1 MQPILDCKSF
11 IGLQCKSFIG
21 KNFGVHVAFGTL
33 SHPGLLYFVY
43 HPTLFKSCVD
53 LVIRLLLISLAA
65 LAVLWVTTYH
75 VQFLALSRVF
85 GNGFLG
91 RCAVLAALLAEAI
104 IPVYALSEQFT
115 RAVRNRL
122 FDTVLKQQGISH
134 LSPLTTKEKTNL
146 RASNAEDERWE
157 QKQGRKWGFIW
168 TVCKYLSA
176 TFLQPSA
183 TESSFR
189 QYVRLACTLPVT
201 SLMPIGPIVYAYLNG
216 FGSAATLM
224 DHYLLQKSVTK
235 SADRE
240 AVYQANRTQF
250 RMFGAVVFALNLLPI
265 ANWLFLFTNT
275 VGAAL
280 WAADMEKQGL
290 LVAKDS
296 RECNG
301 EQVISA
307 LNATVK
313 QAQSLGNSPM
323 TRSQRAAHGMS

>member
-1 MQPILDCKSF
+1 MLPSGLYPIR
-11 IGLQCKSFIG
+11 
-21 KNFGVHVAFGTL
+21 
-33 SHPGLLYFVY
+33 GLLYFVY

-53 LVIRLLLISLAA
+53 LVFRLLLISLAA
-65 LAVLWVTTYH
+65 LAVLWITTYQL
-75 VQFLALSRVF
+75 QFLTLSQLF

-91 RCAVLAALLAEAI
+91 RCAVLVVLLAEAL
-104 IPVYALSEQFT
+104 IPVYALSERFI

-122 FDTVLKQQGISH
+122 FDTVLKQQGITH
-134 LSPLTTKEKTNL
+134 LSALTTKEKTTL
-146 RASNAEDERWE
+146 RISNAEDQRWE

-168 TVCKYLSA
+168 TICKYLAA

-189 QYVRLACTLPVT
+189 QYVRMACTLPVT
-201 SLMPIGPIVYAYLNG
+201 SLMPIGPILYAYLNG

-224 DHYLLQKSVTK
+224 DHYLLQKSVSK
-235 SADRE
+235 PADRE

-250 RMFGAVVFALNLLPI
+250 RMFGAVVFALNLLPV

-290 LVAKDS
+290 LIAKDS
-296 RECNG
+296 REHNG
-301 EQVISA
+301 EKVISA
-307 LNATVK
+307 LSDTVK
-313 QAQSLGNSPM
+313 QAQSFGNSPM
-323 TRSQRAAHGMS
+323 TRSQRAAHGLS

>member
-1 MQPILDCKSF
+1 MLPSGLYPIR
-11 IGLQCKSFIG
+11 
-21 KNFGVHVAFGTL
+21 
-33 SHPGLLYFVY
+33 GLLYFVY

-65 LAVLWVTTYH
+65 LAVLSFTTYH
-75 VQFLALSRVF
+75 IQFQALSRVF

-91 RCAVLAALLAEAI
+91 RCAVLVALLAEAI
-104 IPVYALSEQFT
+104 IPVYALSEQFI

-146 RASNAEDERWE
+146 RTSNAEDKRWE
-157 QKQGRKWGFIW
+157 QKQGRKWGFMW
-168 TVCKYLSA
+168 TVCKYVAS

-189 QYVRLACTLPVT
+189 RLACTLPVT
-201 SLMPIGPIVYAYLNG
+201 SLMPIGPMLYAYLNG

-224 DHYLLQKSVTK
+224 DHYLLQKSVSK
-235 SADRE
+235 PADRE

-250 RMFGAVVFALNLLPI
+250 RMFGAVVFALNLLPVV
-265 ANWLFLFTNT
+265 NWLFLFTNT

-296 RECNG
+296 RECDG
-301 EQVISA
+301 EKVISA
-307 LNATVK
+307 LNDTVK
-313 QAQSLGNSPM
+313 QAQSFGNSPM